1 MGEDRKQPEN
11 LQNGAIDPT
20 ETSSGIGPAINPKTA
35 KALGIDIPPT
45 LLGARRVNQ
54 GMACANQHD
63 IQINL
68 RRIDPLALI
77 RLDLR

>member
-1 MGEDRKQPEN
+1 MELSG
-11 LQNGAIDPT
+11 GTFSIDVH
-20 ETSSGIGPAINPKTA
+20 KV
-35 KALGIDIPPT
+35 T
-45 LLGARRVNQ
+45 LLGAGRVNQ

-77 RLDLR
+77 RLGLR